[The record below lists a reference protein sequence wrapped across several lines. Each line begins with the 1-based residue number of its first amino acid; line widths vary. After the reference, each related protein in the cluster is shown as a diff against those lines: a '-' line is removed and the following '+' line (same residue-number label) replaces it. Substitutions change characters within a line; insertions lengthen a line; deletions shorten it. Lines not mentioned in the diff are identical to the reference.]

1 MFEFF
6 ALVIAIVAFIFA
18 RKALNQIDQLRARLV
33 ALEVAEPLVAVA
45 PFAPPPVPS
54 TETPLAPLAADEVS
68 TETTEEATIPPV
80 SPPPISDIPAPTPQ
94 ARPGFEERIG
104 TRWVVWVGGLTLAL
118 GGFFLVRYSIEQGLL
133 GPGVRVLLGGLFAL
147 ALLAAGEW
155 TRRKESLGA
164 IEPLP

>member
-18 RKALNQIDQLRARLV
+18 RKALNQIDELRARLV

-45 PFAPPPVPS
+45 PFAPPPVPA
-54 TETPLAPLAADEVS
+54 TEAPIVPLAAEEVS
-68 TETTEEATIPPV
+68 TETAEEAPLIPPV

-104 TRWVVWVGGLTLAL
+104 TRWVVWVGGLTL
-118 GGFFLVRYSIEQGLL
+118 
-133 GPGVRVLLGGLFAL
+133 
-147 ALLAAGEW
+147 
-155 TRRKESLGA
+155 
-164 IEPLP
+164 